1 MSHQPDIKD
10 TRIVFMGSPVFSVP
24 ILRALNEK
32 TNVVAAVTQPD
43 RPTGRGKK
51 IVPCAVKQAALE
63 LGLHVL
69 TPNRL
74 RKDED
79 SIAELKELQADV
91 FIVAAYGQILPMRV
105 LEIPKY
111 GCVNVHASLL
121 PRWRGASP
129 IQTAIL
135 EGDAQT
141 GVTIM
146 KMNAGMDTG
155 PILKKKAISIKPSD
169 NAETLS
175 EKLSLLGRDLLLEVL
190 LEYICGTLK
199 PVQQEDEEATYTTLI
214 KKKDGVMDLSN
225 PAAHLERQV
234 RAYNPWPGTYFEW
247 NEKRLKVLET
257 EVVNEVTLGVGER
270 SIFQKYPVIGT
281 GDGVLKLTQVQVPG
295 KKPTSGKAF
304 LNGARDWKQ

>member
-1 MSHQPDIKD
+1 M
-10 TRIVFMGSPVFSVP
+10 
-24 ILRALNEK
+24 
-32 TNVVAAVTQPD
+32 TQPD

-69 TPNRL
+69 TPTRL

-91 FIVAAYGQILPMRV
+91 FIVAAYGQILPTRV
-105 LEIPKY
+105 LEIPQY

-146 KMNAGMDTG
+146 KMDAGMDTG
-155 PILKKKAISIKPSD
+155 PILKKKAIPIKPSD
-169 NAETLS
+169 NAEILS
-175 EKLSLLGRDLLLEVL
+175 EKLSFLGRDLLLEVL
-190 LEYICGTLK
+190 PGYIHGTIK
-199 PVQQEDEEATYTTLI
+199 PIPQVDEEATYTTLI
-214 KKKDGVMDLSN
+214 KKKDGFMDLAK
-225 PAAHLERQV
+225 PATHLERQV
-234 RAYNPWPGTYFEW
+234 RAYNPWPGTYFEC
-247 NEKRLKVLET
+247 NEKRLKVLEAEVVT
-257 EVVNEVTLGVGER
+257 EVPLEVAER

-295 KKPTSGKAF
+295 KNPASGKAF